1 MNYSFTIV
9 SLSLFHLIFSNGHGL
24 ELSSQNLD
32 EICECGNDSI
42 EIDLSNKN
50 ISSIDEDTFKNYTNL
65 RYLDLS
71 NNQLKSFKL
80 SDGATYLI
88 QLDLS
93 NNMIENLDSLAFNN
107 LNTLILSRNKLK
119 NLGANLFMNLS
130 KLKYL
135 EIRQNKLEQFN
146 LESIRN
152 SESLRSLDLS
162 SNSIGV
168 VRKGDLKNFRSLVIN
183 FSDNP
188 IIKVGYL
195 NEKLNDIC
203 SNSCKIILN

>member
-50 ISSIDEDTFKNYTNL
+50 ISSIDEDTFKNYTHL